1 MRLQSVITTFDT
13 HFNESK
19 THVKESMTMGSRQY
33 PNTLMVQPVET
44 PVILIKLRN
53 SANHDQTAPKGQS
66 DLGLHCLL

>member
-13 HFNESK
+13 YFNESK
-19 THVKESMTMGSRQY
+19 TEVKESMTMGSRQY

-44 PVILIKLRN
+44 PVILIKSTN
-53 SANHDQTAPKGQS
+53 SADHDQTAHHGQS